1 MSVPRLA
8 LSSPIVVRF
17 PGQCSPWEATA
28 GIEELALIAETAD
41 RLGFDHLTCSEHT
54 AVPAAAEQVRGATY
68 WDPIATL
75 SYLAART
82 TRIRLATSVLVLPYH
97 HPLEIAKRYGTLDM
111 ISGGRVVLGVG
122 VGSLAEEF
130 ELLDAPWAGR
140 GDRADDAIEALR
152 ASFGVRE
159 PSYAGTHYTFS
170 GMVVEPHGVQARVP
184 IWVGGRTLRSLRR
197 AVRAGDGW
205 MPFGL
210 GTADLKKMLAQVDSP
225 PEFEVVLPTGALDPL
240 GTPDRVLR
248 RLSALADA
256 GATLAGCTVV
266 AESAA
271 HYCEQL
277 AALAEL
283 SSRSGG

>member
-1 MSVPRLA
+1 MSPAPRLA
-8 LSSPIVVRF
+8 LSSPIVVQF

-54 AVPAAAEQVRGATY
+54 AVPAHAARVRGATY

-97 HPLEIAKRYGTLDM
+97 HPLEIAKRYGTLDR

-122 VGSLAEEF
+122 VGSLTEEF
-130 ELLDAPWAGR
+130 ELLGAPWAGR
-140 GDRADDAIEALR
+140 GNRADDAIEALR

-159 PSYAGTHYTFS
+159 PSYAGTHYNFS
-170 GMVVEPHGVQARVP
+170 GMVVEPHGVQSRVP
-184 IWVGGRTLRSLRR
+184 IWVGGRTMRSLRR

-240 GTPDRVLR
+240 GEPDRVVR
-248 RLSALADA
+248 RLSGLADA

-277 AALAEL
+277 AALMEL
-283 SSRSGG
+283 SKR